1 MLGGGGFN
9 RTVTTEGPWD
19 VQKPFLGQGFG
30 RAEQLFKAGPAEYYG
45 GETLAGFDPAQA
57 EAQARTLG
65 YVGGPRPAGMQAQAE
80 RQLGRTYDWASK
92 IPELGVAGA
101 RAVGPTTTQMMTGE
115 VPTGAGTPYGD
126 LSNAYRDAVIGRL
139 TDPTSGILPQIRGSL
154 VNYQPGGSPRGNML
168 QQQAISNAVTQGMSM
183 PMAQMYGNAYQQA
196 QSQRLPAA
204 QQALGAYGQAMGG
217 FQQGAQTGL
226 AGTSAYPTIMGAPL
240 DMYQAGGDVGQQRRA
255 LSQEALNQQM
265 AKYDYSA
272 QAPQI
277 ALQNYMAGIS
287 GEYGGRTQQNPSP
300 LSSMAQLGSTVS
312 GLQKLFTPPTG

>member
-1 MLGGGGFN
+1 MSGGS
-9 RTVTTEGPWD
+9 TVRTTEGPWET
-19 VQKPFLGQGFG
+19 QRPFLGQGFG
-30 RAEQLFKAGPAEYYG
+30 RAEQLYKAGPAPYYG
-45 GETLAGFDPAQA
+45 GETVAGFDPAQQQ
-57 EAQARTLG
+57 AQAQTLG
-65 YVGGPRPAGMQAQAE
+65 YLGGPRPNLMQAQAE

-115 VPTGAGTPYGD
+115 VPRGAGTPYGD
-126 LSNAYRDAVIGRL
+126 LSNAYQQAVIGRL

-217 FQQGAQTGL
+217 LGQAAQTGL
-226 AGTSAYPTIMGAPL
+226 AGVSAYPTIMGAPL
-240 DMYQAGGDVGQQRRA
+240 AMYQAGGDVGQQRRA
-255 LSQEALNQQM
+255 LSQEAINQQM
-265 AKYDYSA
+265 AKYNYAA

-287 GEYGGRTQQNPSP
+287 GEYGGRTQQTPSP
-300 LSSMAQLGSTVS
+300 LSTLGQLGGVLSAI
-312 GLQKLFTPPTG
+312 GLG